1 MARNRTIYSN
11 EILMVAPSATGSQ
24 YLNDGG
30 AGESLIRQLK
40 RVQNVNYGFS
50 INRTDTYQF
59 GQLARIDSAVLSAPT
74 VSLDF
79 SYYLTDGQNENL
91 LGFDNTEN
99 SNFLSESFINDQD
112 GRNFYIYT
120 ADQKNDAIGSI
131 SDLEAQSDGNKSVIG
146 IGNCYITNYSV
157 NASVGGLP
165 IASVSAE
172 AFNIKVDAGNKGGDS
187 PGINIKDG
195 TKSTETYVIPN
206 EYISTGDGV
215 TQLLPGDIEVDF
227 GTGALLSLISD
238 SAGANSAHIQSFSI
252 DVPLGRT
259 TLQRIGNSFGYSK
272 VLDTPITASVS
283 ISAILAD
290 RPDETRSLFGEVY
303 ANNKNDIKITMHK
316 PSSAGAKQGDK
327 SIVYILKNA
336 TLESESY
343 GMSIGD
349 NRSADYTFTAQLG
362 DPKNVADGSLGGSFT
377 MNSSG
382 NYEQLQVF
390 QTGMSTDT
398 NIRHVLSQSDTINYG
413 SAVAANDD
421 FLVIGASGFVNQ
433 GFNKKEI
440 GAAYIYNKQKGFYKQ
455 IHQTS
460 GEAGVRQAGLSNTAR
475 LPDAGGD
482 SGPSHDFNFGA
493 SVAVSPSG
501 LIAVGQPTSS
511 NDGLV
516 AIYEPN
522 DAKTSFTINSVVIND
537 SGNIRF
543 GDSVAFDKS
552 VSSNGTQFGVV
563 GSPHASVGGSGNLGS
578 VSVFKGSVTNGYK
591 TSAVNAFSA
600 YTLDTHEGANM
611 PIGAVHTAG
620 EQLGQSVA
628 MHNGVIVAG
637 APKNTILASH
647 LSSSGSAFVYVANGG
662 DGSSAAHWDIV
673 ANLTGRE
680 WGTSDEPTFKDPAF
694 GTDVDIFENTIVVGA
709 PSGEYNG
716 TRGGAVFVFTGF
728 NDVASDHANYKDKPI
743 RWNHAAVLVPNSQ
756 AGNDIFGH
764 TVSMPNAHTIVAG
777 APGRGAGSRGSFFVF
792 TGEGANWTQTQ
803 EVQYSGVGS
812 TDQFGDPEEALAVTQ
827 KEVFIG
833 SQGSEKVIRY
843 RI

>member
-30 AGESLIRQLK
+30 AGESLIRQVK

-91 LGFDNTEN
+91 LGFDNAEN

-131 SDLEAQSDGNKSVIG
+131 SDLEAQSDDNKSVIG
-146 IGNCYITNYSV
+146 IGNCYVTNYSV

-172 AFNIKVDAGNKGGDS
+172 AFNIKVDAGNKAGDS

-215 TQLLPGDIEVDF
+215 AQLLPGDIEVDF

-290 RPDETRSLFGEVY
+290 RPDETRSLFEEVY

-382 NYEQLQVF
+382 NYEQLQVIE
-390 QTGMSTDT
+390 TGMSTDT
-398 NIRHVLSQSDTINYG
+398 KTDQGYGIFSFG

-421 FLVIGASGFVNQ
+421 FLVIGASGFIGGGDSFEN
-433 GFNKKEI
+433 
-440 GAAYIYNKQKGFYKQ
+440 GAAYIYKKEKGFYKQ

-460 GEAGVRQAGLSNTAR
+460 GEAGIRQAGLSNTAK
-475 LPDAGGD
+475 LPDD
-482 SGPSHDFNFGA
+482 SRHHNFGGA
-493 SVAVSPSG
+493 VAVSPSG
-501 LIAVGQPTSS
+501 LIAIATPDAAGD
-511 NDGLV
+511 DGSV
-516 AIYEPN
+516 SIFEPN
-522 DAKTSFTINSVVIND
+522 DGKNSFTINTVLTDATN
-537 SGNIRF
+537 NIRYS
-543 GDSVAFDKS
+543 DDIAFDKS
-552 VSSNGTQFGVV
+552 VSGDGQQLGVIGAPHQTV
-563 GSPHASVGGSGNLGS
+563 GSTGNHGAIYI
-578 VSVFKGSVTNGYK
+578 FKGTVTNGYK
-591 TSAVNAFSA
+591 TSAVNAFSEA
-600 YTLDTHEGANM
+600 QIPTTSLDLAGQ
-611 PIGAVHTAG
+611 IFTAG
-620 EQLGQSVA
+620 QRLGHSVA
-628 MHNGVIVAG
+628 MHKGVIVAG
-637 APKNTILASH
+637 APENNILAGTH
-647 LSSSGSAFVYVANGG
+647 PSGSALVYVATQGLGG
-662 DGSSAAHWDIV
+662 GVGHYRIV
-673 ANLTGRE
+673 ANLTGTKYGSTE
-680 WGTSDEPTFKDPAF
+680 GVTQNSAF

-709 PSGEYNG
+709 PSGNHNG
-716 TRGGAVFVFTGF
+716 TSNAGAVFVFTGF
-728 NDVASDHANYKDKPI
+728 NDAASDAKNYKSKPT
-743 RWNHAAVLVPNSQ
+743 RWKYAATLSQ
-756 AGNDIFGH
+756 TAAAANDLFGY
-764 TVSMPNAHTIVAG
+764 TVSMPTAHKIVVG
-777 APGRGAGSRGSFFVF
+777 APGRGDANKGAAYVF
-792 TGEGANWTQTQ
+792 TGEGASWTQTQ
-803 EVQYSGVGS
+803 EIQYSGVGG
-812 TDQFGDPEEALAVTQ
+812 TDKHGRPETALATTE
-827 KEVFIG
+827 KEIFIG
-833 SQGSEKVIRY
+833 GAGNVVSEEVIRY